1 MSLSL
6 RLEHGTFTGAVGQI
20 FHDTLPPFDLR
31 QCETVRL
38 SGRQCASR
46 KEEVSLG
53 LGWACILL
61 SLSKELCARR
71 DGELHDWMGV
81 EVSIFSVIQGHLWN
95 DGQGGKGRLRPFCG
109 LHSHDSE
116 DRGPAVQSDLHF

>member
-1 MSLSL
+1 MVSLSL

-61 SLSKELCARR
+61 PLSKELCARR

-81 EVSIFSVIQGHLWN
+81 EVSIFPSSKVIFGMTAK
-95 DGQGGKGRLRPFCG
+95 GEKGG
-109 LHSHDSE
+109 
-116 DRGPAVQSDLHF
+116 